1 MANIIITYESD
12 VLFVKNL
19 VFLFVVG
26 KRISVRVNCLEEMK
40 KTEIL
45 WRNLVYPTEVR
56 LLLLLIVNS
65 CLWLLK

>member
-1 MANIIITYESD
+1 MYFSAKI
-12 VLFVKNL
+12 LF
-19 VFLFVVG
+19 FLFVVG
-26 KRISVRVNCLEEMK
+26 KRILVRVNCLEEMK

-45 WRNLVYPTEVR
+45 WRSLVYPAEVR